1 MTAFSLTYKA
11 GYQFYLVSF
20 TVALF
25 GLPIVFWTYTLYL
38 VFLCVLY
45 KVAGQVWERCMT
57 HLVRPEG
64 RGVFIT
70 GCDTGG

>member
-1 MTAFSLTYKA
+1 MAVFSLTDML

-20 TVALF
+20 TIALC
-25 GLPIVFWTYTLYL
+25 GLPFVFWTYILY
-38 VFLCVLY
+38 VVVVCVVY
-45 KVAGQVWERCMT
+45 KVAGKVLERRSTFPVQV
-57 HLVRPEG
+57 EG